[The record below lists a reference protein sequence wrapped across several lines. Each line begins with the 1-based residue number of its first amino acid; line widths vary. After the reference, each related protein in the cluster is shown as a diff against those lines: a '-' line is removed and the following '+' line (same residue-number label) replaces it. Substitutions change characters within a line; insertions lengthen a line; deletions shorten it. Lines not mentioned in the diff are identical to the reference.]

1 MSARLFAGRFEELLG
16 AARVAEIEAAMTD
29 EATILLA
36 GDPATGKTS
45 VARRL
50 AEYLE
55 STADGT
61 GALVRRMAA
70 EAGVSLA
77 DFNARLESRPET
89 DHALDAA
96 AALAIARGEAVVF
109 ESRLAGHLGSWL
121 RRRGRRGLVTVYLTC
136 APARQARR
144 LVAREGG
151 AALAAVVDTALIAD
165 PAATSSLEGCAAIL
179 RGLGAPE
186 ASRAA
191 ALLDVEASRA
201 SEDRGRMRRRY
212 GVSLDD
218 PEVYDVV
225 LDTTESTIDEVARLV
240 LEHPP
245 MR

>member
-1 MSARLFAGRFEELLG
+1 MSARLFAGRFEESLG
-16 AARVAEIEAAMTD
+16 TARIAEIEAAMTD

-61 GALVRRMAA
+61 GALVRRLAA

-77 DFNARLESRPET
+77 DFNARLESRPES

-96 AALAIARGEAVVF
+96 AALAIARGEAAVF
-109 ESRLAGHLGSWL
+109 ESRLAGHLGCWL

-136 APARQARR
+136 SPVRQARR
-144 LVAREGG
+144 LAEREGG
-151 AALAAVVDTALIAD
+151 AALGKVVDAALNV
-165 PAATSSLEGCAAIL
+165 AAPVCSLEECAVIL
-179 RGLGAPE
+179 RRLGTPE
-186 ASRAA
+186 ASPAA
-191 ALLDVEASRA
+191 ALLG
-201 SEDRGRMRRRY
+201 SEGARSSADRERMRRRY

-218 PEVYDVV
+218 PKVYDVV
-225 LDTTESTIDEVARLV
+225 LDTTGLSIDEVARQV

-245 MR
+245 LG